1 MIRNVCRRLERLEA
15 RAAAAARDYSFSY
28 RILLVDPEEGCTG
41 VLLLES
47 GKPTTNVAPTPEDK
61 ERVRADLERHRAL
74 SKKATDLSITPVTRQ
89 VACLQ
94 AFRAWFNTYPLRDR
108 DAA

>member
-1 MIRNVCRRLERLEA
+1 LIRNVCRRLERLEA
-15 RAAAAARDYSFSY
+15 RAAAAARDYSFSC

-47 GKPTTNVAPTPEDK
+47 GKPTTNVAPTLEDK

-74 SKKATDLSITPVTRQ
+74 SKKATDITS
-89 VACLQ
+89 
-94 AFRAWFNTYPLRDR
+94 
-108 DAA
+108 